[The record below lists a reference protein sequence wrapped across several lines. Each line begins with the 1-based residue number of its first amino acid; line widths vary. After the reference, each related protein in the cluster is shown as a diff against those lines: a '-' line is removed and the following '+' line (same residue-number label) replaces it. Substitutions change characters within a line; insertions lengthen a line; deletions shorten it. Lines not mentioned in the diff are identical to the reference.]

1 MLVPSGMSTDLVI
14 TVVDAD
20 PASGKAT
27 LAVLRAAGFSKAEV
41 ASATSQY
48 AAPPGVFV
56 VSGTER
62 ARLLEE
68 LRKEHEGGCYLVAC
82 GDEEE
87 LADSLSLGA
96 DEVFLISAPT
106 PIAQRR
112 IFAGYQRALERRGF
126 VELRQFQTSLLEI
139 RALIANRGDGAD
151 VLREILLMAAG
162 VLRYERASMM
172 AHVESSQAA
181 YVIAATD
188 DPTLSQ
194 FEVAI
199 ADYPE
204 VREAIG
210 TGEPLVIDD
219 VRKHEATAEIADALV
234 QRGVTAMAVFPV
246 SWKGRSMGALLF
258 RKSDTDTGN
267 WNEGNWNEGNWSE
280 HALAFGA
287 LLAAQLAAQLR
298 DSSLFERLRDQTR
311 RITRASFEAER
322 RARVIASLSDY
333 FEASPEGIIVVDQR
347 GKVIH
352 VNGSAE
358 TLTGFAKDA
367 LLGNELTKLLP
378 DAQHEA
384 IEQIID
390 AVFDG
395 DNVEPIDLD
404 LMNTSGTYTTI
415 SLTTSTVLT
424 KHGAVILSF
433 RDVAQ
438 QRSLEAQLQHSN
450 QFMTN
455 LIDSA
460 VDAIIAVDMRGLVIV
475 FNKGAERL
483 FGFDSDEVVGKM
495 SVSKLYPEGVPG
507 QVMRMLRSGSYGG
520 VGRLEQVRREVLVR
534 GGENVP
540 VNMTAAMI
548 YEDGKE
554 VASVGIFSDLRDRIR
569 IEQRLLQAQEQLQEQ
584 EQRSMLA
591 ELAGAAAHELNQ
603 PLTSII
609 GYAQLIQRTSELGA
623 RHLRY
628 TDTIVEEA
636 DRMAEIVKKI
646 GRITHYET
654 VPYVGS
660 AHIVD
665 LDRSIEASEA
675 ESVPALIFPE
685 EEATA
690 RISLEQIAETHEEE
704 MRAPAETTMRQSHG
718 DKNDGR

>member
-1 MLVPSGMSTDLVI
+1 MVMPSGMSLDLVI

-20 PASGKAT
+20 PATGKAT
-27 LAVLRAAGFSKAEV
+27 LSALRGAGFDKVEQVKDLPKKEKAGPELRAL
-41 ASATSQY
+41 
-48 AAPPGVFV
+48 V
-56 VSGTER
+56 VSGSER
-62 ARLLEE
+62 KRLLSELGSQYEE
-68 LRKEHEGGCYLVAC
+68 GCCVLIAC
-82 GDEEE
+82 DGPEQEAE
-87 LADSLSLGA
+87 ALGEAA
-96 DEVFLISAPT
+96 DEVFSITAAPGLIR
-106 PIAQRR
+106 RR
-112 IFAGYQRALERRGF
+112 IQRAFEAATQRHAF
-126 VELRQFQTSLLEI
+126 AELKTFQNALLEG
-139 RALIANRGDGAD
+139 RSTIATRGDGAD
-151 VLREILLMAAG
+151 VLREILVRAAA
-162 VLRYERASMM
+162 VLNFERGAMM
-172 AHVESSQAA
+172 AHVDGSQAA

-204 VREAIG
+204 VREAIHN
-210 TGEPLVIDD
+210 GEPLLIED
-219 VRKHEATAEIADALV
+219 VRQHAVTSDIAKDLV
-234 QRGVTAMAVFPV
+234 KRGVAAMAVFPV
-246 SWKGRSMGALLF
+246 TWKGRSMGALLF
-258 RKSDTDTGN
+258 RKSHPGVEDMSQN
-267 WNEGNWNEGNWSE
+267 
-280 HALAFGA
+280 AQAFGT

-298 DSSLFERLRDQTR
+298 DSSLFDRLRDQTR
-311 RITRASFEAER
+311 RLTRATFEAER
-322 RARVIASLSDY
+322 RAHVIDSLSDY
-333 FEASPEGIIVVDQR
+333 FEASPEGILVIDQR
-347 GKVIH
+347 GKLIH
-352 VNGSAE
+352 VNGSALN
-358 TLTGFAKDA
+358 LTGFTRDT
-367 LLGNELTKLLP
+367 LLGKDVTELLP
-378 DAQHEA
+378 EEQHEA
-384 IEQIID
+384 IGQVID
-390 AVFDG
+390 AVFEG
-395 DNVEPIDLD
+395 DNVEPIDLE
-404 LMNTSGTYTTI
+404 LKNTGGSYNRI

-433 RDVAQ
+433 RDVTR

-450 QFMTN
+450 QFLAN

-460 VDAIIAVDMRGLVIV
+460 VDAIIAVDMRGMVIV
-475 FNKGAERL
+475 FNKGAEQL
-483 FGFDSDEVVGKM
+483 FGFTSEEVVGQM
-495 SVSKLYPEGVPG
+495 SVSKLYPDKVPG
-507 QVMRMLRSGSYGG
+507 QVMRMLRSSSYGG
-520 VGRLEQVRREVLVR
+520 VGRLEQVRREVVVR
-534 GGENVP
+534 SGESVP

-548 YEDGKE
+548 YEDGQE

-569 IEQRLLQAQEQLQEQ
+569 IEQRLLQAQEQLQVQ

-660 AHIVD
+660 TNIVD
-665 LDRSIEASEA
+665 LNRSIEASEA
-675 ESVPALIFPE
+675 EVVPAVLFEE

-704 MRAPAETTMRQSHG
+704 MRAPAEGVQQSRG